1 MKNQAVYRHKKTRK
15 FLDQVRDI
23 MRLKHYAY
31 VIERSYTRWI
41 KRFILFHDKK
51 HPGEMG
57 KPEVEAFLTWLEVE
71 RNVAKS
77 AQKRDTPSSHGSI
90 LIGQGH

>member
-1 MKNQAVYRHKKTRK
+1 
-15 FLDQVRDI
+15 

-31 VIERSYTRWI
+31 RIERTYTGWI

-57 KPEVEAFLTWLEVE
+57 ELEVEVFLTWLAVE

-77 AQKRDTPSSHGSI
+77 TQKRNTPALHGSI
-90 LIGQGH
+90 LIGHGH